1 MVELDWTKTN
11 RGRETVVDGHR
22 IVMTND
28 SSGISLQ
35 IWDLTD
41 TVFAVYIVTP
51 EGFEKDPHR
60 IIRQGI
66 ILVGANLAEQLNKKK
81 QEPIKVTVV
90 DPPSRHLRRVLFSVD
105 ALVAFLSSIEAHR
118 ITANGLPY
126 GTRVVTVNFDR
137 DRQIF
142 DILVEHPNFSIT
154 EPGEVIPTLPGVMF
168 EIVRTDAD

>member
-1 MVELDWTKTN
+1 MKIDWTEAAHSKFHASI
-11 RGRETVVDGHR
+11 DGHN
-22 IVMTND
+22 IVMSRD
-28 SSGISLQ
+28 KLAVRIEV
-35 IWDLTD
+35 WDLTGKVYETQVVSLREFD
-41 TVFAVYIVTP
+41 ENQSHAVRAAIVAVI
-51 EGFEKDPHR
+51 HNLN
-60 IIRQGI
+60 RQ
-66 ILVGANLAEQLNKKK
+66 LAAMKLPQA
-81 QEPIKVTVV
+81 KVTIT

-118 ITANGLPY
+118 IQANGLPY

-168 EIVRTDAD
+168 EIVRAE